1 MRVRSILTASAAL
14 AVVFGASYAQAAS
27 KSEAKIPLDLS
38 FFAPTQIDVDGRAY
52 GVGTV
57 HGSGTNQIIT
67 PLGPVIRVDNP
78 ATPGACTGHGWC
90 DTPHHI
96 ASSAFG
102 WNFAYTGAGAI
113 IGVVDT
119 GIDLNQPE
127 FTGRILTGSCIISSV
142 NACTSLNDQVGGDLA
157 TFDGGQSTHGTHVA
171 GIAAGSTVGIATS
184 ASILPVK
191 VCASF
196 ANSCNG
202 VDEGLLW
209 ASQHGANV
217 INVSIGGPILN
228 ESDVDIFRQTVA
240 NGSLIVVSAG
250 NSGTRVPAGGF
261 LSGGALADG
270 VRGSMIVVGAT
281 GHGGVGGHGD
291 AADFSQVPSTRCEIH
306 GAQRYC
312 MRDFFVAAPGENI
325 WSTVGNGAAAGS
337 DHGYLSGTSM
347 AAPYVTGVAAV
358 IKGRW
363 PSLTSA
369 QIANIIFTT
378 ADDIGAP
385 GVDPVY
391 GRGAVDITN
400 AMSISSGPSLLSN
413 RPLNATSFALTGGAG
428 GSGGFGAR
436 SSLVSGPLSV
446 AVQNSSVLRNALV
459 IDGYGRD
466 FSADFSSSTYNPAF
480 NLDYLVTTGFN
491 TSFSPFAFSQA
502 TPIGNF
508 TASGYAVDTTT
519 PALLSGEFRTSDK
532 HKYDVQDFHLATTV
546 APGVALELG
555 YNARMAGNFN
565 SYDAVTSQAYDGLFI
580 SASGVNSPY
589 VSFADGGNYIGTT
602 VDLADDLH
610 LRVAQAS
617 MAPRNEDFEV
627 PVFSLLEQTTRGT
640 QSSFDRRAADASMV
654 AMNWDFASW
663 GGLGVTASQTS
674 ERNGL
679 LGGMASGALTL
690 ANSADTTALG
700 ITGRVGF
707 GDGWVTTVSYS
718 EGMTNLNLKADS
730 IFTGA
735 DTLRSR
741 SYGLAIA
748 KHGLFDKGDSLGL
761 AVSRPVQVYAGSLNV
776 SAATGIDA
784 DRNLVISHE
793 KVSLVSGTPETDVE
807 MGYVTTFFDGSLAL
821 QANAGYQMNVA
832 GESGRNGLTVLSRA
846 KINF

>member
-38 FFAPTQIDVDGRAY
+38 FFAPTQIAVDGRAY

-57 HGSGTNQIIT
+57 HGSGTNTIIDV
-67 PLGPVIRVDNP
+67 GRAGIRVDNP

-96 ASSAFG
+96 AQSAFG
-102 WNFAYTGAGAI
+102 WNFAYTGTGAI
-113 IGVVDT
+113 IGIVDT

-127 FTGRILTGSCIISSV
+127 FTGRILTGGCIISSV
-142 NACTSLNDQVGGDLA
+142 NACSSLNDQVGGDLA

-171 GIAAGSTVGIATS
+171 GIAAGSVVGLATS
-184 ASILPVK
+184 AQILPVK

-228 ESDVDIFRQTVA
+228 DSDVDIFRQTVA

-261 LSGGALADG
+261 LAGGALADG

-291 AADFSQVPSTRCEIH
+291 AASFSQVPSTRCEIH

-312 MRDFFVAAPGENI
+312 MRDYFVAAPGENI

-363 PSLTSA
+363 PFLTSA
-369 QIANIIFTT
+369 QIADIIFST

-391 GRGAVDITN
+391 GRGAVDITA
-400 AMSISSGPSLLSN
+400 AMSVSPGGPAPAMLPRSAGNAGQVQSLVGA
-413 RPLNATSFALTGGAG
+413 LNPRA
-428 GSGGFGAR
+428 
-436 SSLVSGPLSV
+436 SLVSGPLSV
-446 AVQNSSVLRNALV
+446 AVRNSSVLQSAIV

-466 FSADFSSSTYNPAF
+466 FAANFGGSTYNPGF

-718 EGMTNLNLKADS
+718 EGMTSLNLKADS

-761 AVSRPVQVYAGSLNV
+761 AVSRPVQIYAGSLNI

-784 DRNLVISHE
+784 DRNLVISNE